1 MKWLQLIRVPNAP
14 TAAANI
20 LAGYLLAN
28 RNWDNWPVLLCL
40 IISSLALYCCGMVLN
55 DVFDAAQDKTDQPNR
70 PIPSG
75 RIDIRTAAALGWSL
89 MTLGILAAI
98 AAGALA
104 SPQAIFQCGSIAAL
118 LALAIYLYDGPLKQ
132 TPLAP
137 VLMGTCR
144 SLNVLLGASTVSA
157 ATLAE
162 QNRSTVGGFPVE
174 LWWAAIAIG
183 VLIMGVTL
191 LARNE
196 SRAVQQ
202 RGKLAVAAG
211 VMLTGFVLLAT
222 LAWCPDAQ
230 FSNSALRTYPVLVA
244 LISLASIRRVVV
256 CVADAQPQS
265 VKLAIISTLR
275 SLIIFDASIC
285 FLARPDN
292 LMFALVVVALILP
305 VLLLSKW
312 IYST

>member
-1 MKWLQLIRVPNAP
+1 M
-14 TAAANI
+14 
-20 LAGYLLAN
+20 
-28 RNWDNWPVLLCL
+28 
-40 IISSLALYCCGMVLN
+40 
-55 DVFDAAQDKTDQPNR
+55 
-70 PIPSG
+70 
-75 RIDIRTAAALGWSL
+75 
-89 MTLGILAAI
+89 GI
-98 AAGALA
+98 
-104 SPQAIFQCGSIAAL
+104 
-118 LALAIYLYDGPLKQ
+118 
-132 TPLAP
+132 
-137 VLMGTCR
+137 
-144 SLNVLLGASTVSA
+144 
-157 ATLAE
+157 
-162 QNRSTVGGFPVE
+162 
-174 LWWAAIAIG
+174 
-183 VLIMGVTL
+183 TL

-222 LAWCPDAQ
+222 LAWCPEAQ

>member
-20 LAGYLLAN
+20 LAGYLLAH
-28 RNWDNWPVLLCL
+28 RSWDNWPVLLCL

-144 SLNVLLGASTVSA
+144 SLNVLLGASTVTA
-157 ATLAE
+157 ATLSE
-162 QNRSTVGGFPVE
+162 QNRSSFGGFPVE
-174 LWWAAIAIG
+174 VWWAAIAIG
-183 VLIMGVTL
+183 VLIMGITL

>member
-28 RNWDNWPVLLCL
+28 RSWDNWPALLCL

-55 DVFDAAQDKTDQPNR
+55 DVFDAAKDKADQPNR

-75 RIDIRTAAALGWSL
+75 KISLRAASLVGWSL
-89 MTLGILAAI
+89 MVLGILAAI
-98 AAGALA
+98 SAGALS
-104 SPQAIFQCGSIAAL
+104 SPQAIVRCGSVAAL

-137 VLMGTCR
+137 ALMGACR
-144 SLNVLLGASTVSA
+144 SLNIFLGASTASA
-157 ATLAE
+157 ATLPDQDLSSIA
-162 QNRSTVGGFPVE
+162 GFPVE
-174 LWWAAIAIG
+174 IWWAAIAIG
-183 VLIMGVTL
+183 VLITGVTL

-196 SRAVQQ
+196 SQAVQQ
-202 RGKLAVAAG
+202 RGKLAIAAG

-222 LAWCPDAQ
+222 LAWCPGAN
-230 FSNSALRTYPVLVA
+230 FSASAIQTYPALVG
-244 LISLASIRRVVV
+244 IVSLASIRRVAV
-256 CVADAQPQS
+256 CVADLQPQS

-275 SLIIFDASIC
+275 SLIVFDASIC
-285 FLARPDN
+285 FLTRPDN
-292 LMFALVVVALILP
+292 LIFALFVVALILP
-305 VLLLSKW
+305 VLALSKW

>member
-1 MKWLQLIRVPNAP
+1 MKWLQLIRVSNAP
-14 TAAANI
+14 TAAGNI

-28 RNWDNWPVLLCL
+28 RSWDNWPVLLCL
-40 IISSLALYCCGMVLN
+40 IISSVALYCCGMILN
-55 DVFDAAQDKTDQPNR
+55 DVFDAAQDKIDQPNR

-75 RIDIRTAAALGWSL
+75 RIDLGIAAVAGWSL
-89 MTLGILAAI
+89 MILGVTAAI
-98 AAGALA
+98 AAGLLS
-104 SPQAIFQCGSIAAL
+104 SPQTIFKCGFIAAL
-118 LALAIYLYDGPLKQ
+118 LALAIYLYDGPLKR

-137 VLMGTCR
+137 GLMGACR
-144 SLNVLLGASTVSA
+144 SLNVLLGASTASTA
-157 ATLAE
+157 ALAE
-162 QNRSTVGGFPVE
+162 HNRSSVAGFPTEV
-174 LWWAAIAIG
+174 WWAAIAIG

-196 SRAVQQ
+196 SRAVQE

-222 LAWCPDAQ
+222 LAWCP
-230 FSNSALRTYPVLVA
+230 
-244 LISLASIRRVVV
+244 LASIRRVAV

-275 SLIIFDASIC
+275 SLLVFDASIC

-292 LMFALVVVALILP
+292 LVFALVVVALILP

>member
-14 TAAANI
+14 TAAGNI

-40 IISSLALYCCGMVLN
+40 IVSSIALYCCGMILN
-55 DVFDAAQDKTDQPNR
+55 DVFDVAQDKTDQPNR

-75 RIDIRTAAALGWSL
+75 RIGLRRAAVVGWSL

-98 AAGALA
+98 VAGSLA
-104 SPQAIFQCGSIAAL
+104 SPQAVFKCGSIAAL
-118 LALAIYLYDGPLKQ
+118 LALAVYLYDGPLKQ

-137 VLMGTCR
+137 LLMGACR
-144 SLNVLLGASTVSA
+144 SLNVLLGASTASA
-157 ATLAE
+157 VALAE
-162 QNRSTVGGFPVE
+162 QNRSSIAGFPAEV
-174 LWWAAIAIG
+174 WWAAIAIG

-196 SRAVQQ
+196 SHAVQQ
-202 RGKLAVAAG
+202 RGKLATAAG
-211 VMLTGFVLLAT
+211 VMLTGFILLVA

-230 FSNSALRTYPVLVA
+230 FPDSAMRTYPLLVA
-244 LISLASIRRVVV
+244 VVSLASIRRVVV
-256 CVADAQPQS
+256 CVADTQPQS

-275 SLIIFDASIC
+275 SLLIFDASIC

-292 LMFALVVVALILP
+292 LLFALTLVALILP

>member
-20 LAGYLLAN
+20 LAGYLLAH
-28 RNWDNWPVLLCL
+28 RSWENWPVLGCL
-40 IISSLALYCCGMVLN
+40 IISSLALYCSGMILN
-55 DVFDAAQDKTDQPNR
+55 DVFDVDQDKKDQPNR

-75 RIDIRTAAALGWSL
+75 RIDLRTATVVGWSL
-89 MTLGILAAI
+89 MALGILAAI
-98 AAGALA
+98 AAGILS
-104 SPQAIFQCGSIAAL
+104 SPQTVFKCGSIAAL

-162 QNRSTVGGFPVE
+162 QDRSSASGFPVE
-174 LWWAAIAIG
+174 VCWAAIAIG
-183 VLIMGVTL
+183 VLIVGVTL

-222 LAWCPDAQ
+222 LAWCPDCLLYTSPSPRDATL
-230 FSNSALRTYPVLVA
+230 SRMPSSA
-244 LISLASIRRVVV
+244 
-256 CVADAQPQS
+256 
-265 VKLAIISTLR
+265 
-275 SLIIFDASIC
+275 
-285 FLARPDN
+285 
-292 LMFALVVVALILP
+292 
-305 VLLLSKW
+305 
-312 IYST
+312 

>member
-14 TAAANI
+14 TAVANI
-20 LAGYLLAN
+20 LAGYLLAH
-28 RNWDNWPVLLCL
+28 RGWDNWPVLLCL
-40 IISSLALYCCGMVLN
+40 VVSSLALYCCGMILN
-55 DVFDAAQDKTDQPNR
+55 DVFDAAQDKADQPNR

-75 RIDIRTAAALGWSL
+75 RIDLRTATVLGWGL
-89 MTLGILAAI
+89 MAVGILAAT
-98 AAGALA
+98 AAGVLS
-104 SPQAIFQCGSIAAL
+104 SPQVVFKCGSIAL
-118 LALAIYLYDGPLKQ
+118 ILALAIYLYDGPLKQ

-137 VLMGTCR
+137 VLMGACR

-157 ATLAE
+157 ATLAG
-162 QNRSTVGGFPVE
+162 QNRSSVAGFPVE
-174 LWWAAIAIG
+174 VWWAAIAIG

-196 SRAVQQ
+196 SQAIQQ
-202 RGKLAVAAG
+202 RGKLGVAAG

-230 FSNSALRTYPVLVA
+230 FPNSALQTYPVLVTVV
-244 LISLASIRRVVV
+244 SLASIRRVVV
-256 CVADAQPQS
+256 CVTDAQPQS

-275 SLIIFDASIC
+275 SLIVFDASIC
-285 FLARPDN
+285 FLVRPDN
-292 LMFALVVVALILP
+292 LVFALTVVALILP
-305 VLLLSKW
+305 VLFLSKW

>member
-28 RNWDNWPVLLCL
+28 RSWDNWSVLLCL

-55 DVFDAAQDKTDQPNR
+55 DVFDAANDKVDQSHR

-75 RIDIRTAAALGWSL
+75 QVSLGTATALGWGL
-89 MTLGILAAI
+89 MAVGVLAAI
-98 AAGALA
+98 AAGAL
-104 SPQAIFQCGSIAAL
+104 STPQSIVKCGSVAAL
-118 LALAIYLYDGPLKQ
+118 LAWAIYLYDGPLKQ

-137 VLMGTCR
+137 ALMGACR
-144 SLNVLLGASTVSA
+144 SLNILLGASTVSST
-157 ATLAE
+157 TLTE
-162 QNRSTVGGFPVE
+162 QNLTNVIGFPVE
-174 LWWAAIAIG
+174 VWWAAIAVG

-202 RGKLAVAAG
+202 RGKLVLAAG
-211 VMLTGFVLLAT
+211 VMLAGFVLLAT
-222 LAWCPDAQ
+222 LAWCPGAN
-230 FSNSALRTYPVLVA
+230 FSCSALQTYPALVA
-244 LISLASIRRVVV
+244 IISLASIRRVAV

-275 SLIIFDASIC
+275 SLIVFDASIC
-285 FLARPDN
+285 FLTRPDN
-292 LMFALVVVALILP
+292 LAFALVVVALILP
-305 VLLLSKW
+305 VLALSKW

>member
-28 RNWDNWPVLLCL
+28 RSWDNWPVLLC
-40 IISSLALYCCGMVLN
+40 
-55 DVFDAAQDKTDQPNR
+55 
-70 PIPSG
+70 
-75 RIDIRTAAALGWSL
+75 RIKLRTAAVLGWSL
-89 MTLGILAAI
+89 MALGILAAI
-98 AAGALA
+98 TAGVLA
-104 SPQAIFQCGSIAAL
+104 SPQAVFRSGAIAAL
-118 LALAIYLYDGPLKQ
+118 LALAIYLYDGPLKR

-137 VLMGTCR
+137 ALMGACR
-144 SLNVLLGASTVSA
+144 SLNVLLGASTVSTV
-157 ATLAE
+157 TLAE
-162 QNRSTVGGFPVE
+162 QNRSGFAGFPVD

-196 SRAVQQ
+196 SQAVQQ
-202 RGKLAVAAG
+202 RGKLGVAAG

-222 LAWCPDAQ
+222 LAWCPGAQ
-230 FSNSALRTYPVLVA
+230 FPDSALRTYPVLVA
-244 LISLASIRRVVV
+244 VVALASIRRVVV

-275 SLIIFDASIC
+275 SLIVFDASIC

-292 LMFALVVVALILP
+292 LMFALIVVALILP
-305 VLLLSKW
+305 VLSKW

>member
-1 MKWLQLIRVPNAP
+1 MKWLQLIRAPNAP
-14 TAAANI
+14 TAVANI

-28 RNWDNWPVLLCL
+28 RNWENWPVLLYL
-40 IISSLALYCCGMVLN
+40 IFSSLALYCCGMVLN
-55 DVFDAAQDKTDQPNR
+55 DVFDAARDKTDQPNR

-75 RIDIRTAAALGWSL
+75 RITLRTATMLGWCL
-89 MTLGILAAI
+89 MALGILAAI
-98 AAGALA
+98 AAGAFA
-104 SPQAIFQCGSIAAL
+104 SPSAVFQSGSIAAL

-137 VLMGTCR
+137 VSMGACR
-144 SLNVLLGASTVSA
+144 SLNVLLGASTVSTTA
-157 ATLAE
+157 LAE
-162 QNRSTVGGFPVE
+162 QNRPSIGGFPIEV
-174 LWWAAIAIG
+174 LWAAIAIG

-196 SRAVQQ
+196 SCAVQQ

-222 LAWCPDAQ
+222 LAWCPGAQ
-230 FSNSALRTYPVLVA
+230 FPASALRTYPVLVA
-244 LISLASIRRVVV
+244 VVSLASIRRVVV
-256 CVADAQPQS
+256 CVADTQPQS

-275 SLIIFDASIC
+275 SLIILDASIC
-285 FLARPDN
+285 FLVRPDN
-292 LMFALVVVALILP
+292 LVFALTVVALILP